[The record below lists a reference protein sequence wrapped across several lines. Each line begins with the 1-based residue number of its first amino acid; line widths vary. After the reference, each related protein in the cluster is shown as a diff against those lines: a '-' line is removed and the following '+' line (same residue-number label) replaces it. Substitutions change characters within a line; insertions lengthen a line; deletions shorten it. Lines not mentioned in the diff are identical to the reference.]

1 MDSSIS
7 IEFILYQP
15 DSYDS
20 SLNSH
25 FLHFLA
31 DLVNRVDNYRNTEQ
45 DLFPTVESEES
56 LQMLKKKSRQHWKL
70 LCKAEKA

>member
-1 MDSSIS
+1 MDSSTS
-7 IEFILYQP
+7 IELLLYQP
-15 DSYDS
+15 NSYDS
-20 SLNSH
+20 SRNGHLPY
-25 FLHFLA
+25 LLA
-31 DLVNRVDNYRNTEQ
+31 DLVTRVDTYRNTEQ